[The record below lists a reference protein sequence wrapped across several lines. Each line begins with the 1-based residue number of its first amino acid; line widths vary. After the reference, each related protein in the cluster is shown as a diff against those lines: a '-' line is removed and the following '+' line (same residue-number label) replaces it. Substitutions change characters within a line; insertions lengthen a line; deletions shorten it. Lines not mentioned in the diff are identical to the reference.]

1 MSGAR
6 SATSTSTTMMKNEP
20 HGSRASPLS
29 DRGST
34 EASGAAL
41 KPASIGSL
49 TRAISGEPDPRVEV
63 GVDDVHA
70 QVDAEH
76 DDGRQQD
83 DRLEQR
89 IVAED
94 DRFVREATDA
104 RPREYGLRH
113 DRAGDEQREVDPEQ
127 RGHRDERVAKTVL
140 PDHHGLRE
148 PLEPGELDE
157 LASH

>member
-29 DRGST
+29 DRGSM
-34 EASGAAL
+34 EASGAGPKL
-41 KPASIGSL
+41 ASIGSL

-70 QVDAEH
+70 EVDAEH
-76 DDGRQQD
+76 DDGLQQD

-89 IVAED
+89 IIAED
-94 DRFVREATDA
+94 DRLVREPSDA
-104 RPREYGLRH
+104 RPREHGLGH
-113 DRAGDEQREVDPEQ
+113 DRAGDEQGEVD
-127 RGHRDERVAKTVL
+127 A
-140 PDHHGLRE
+140 
-148 PLEPGELDE
+148 
-157 LASH
+157 